1 MNYSIITA
9 TLLFKVD
16 TRDYF
21 GFALSGAIDRYV
33 KEKVIKEIE
42 KLTTMNVVDITIV
55 AKGIYMPEEKKDI

>member
-33 KEKVIKEIE
+33 KEKVIKEMYE
-42 KLTTMNVVDITIV
+42 KNIM
-55 AKGIYMPEEKKDI
+55 ARY